1 MTVIVTTTR
10 TRWYH
15 PLRRAHHHIV
25 RALAVVG
32 FAALVYGVAILVR
45 GA

>member
-1 MTVIVTTTR
+1 MTVIVTTGR

-32 FAALVYGVAILVR
+32 FAALVYGAAVLMRAV
-45 GA
+45 